1 METHTKTTMKAI
13 AIDAYGGLD
22 TLRFRDLPI
31 PEPKAGEVRIRV
43 RAAGV
48 GIWDALQRS
57 GEFPPDHPH
66 FPMVI
71 GAECAGTIDA
81 LGSGVDT
88 LRTGDDVYTYFSGDQ
103 GAYAQYVCVKADD
116 VARKPANLSFIEAA
130 AIPVDGITAHQALVD
145 ELHVDAKTTVLI
157 AGASGGVGTLAVQIA
172 AKALGA
178 RVMAT
183 AGAANLD
190 YVRKLGAAEAIDYTT
205 GNIAAT
211 VKRFIPAGV
220 DAALDCVGKDD
231 NAKTTIEAV
240 RDGGRLAELVGEDVP
255 GQRGITVAHIQSK
268 PSAKRLDMLRAL
280 FENGTLHVEIAER
293 SSSSSTRTGMLAGET
308 TIAKRLSF
316 TYLLEVTSA
325 LRRP

>member
-1 METHTKTTMKAI
+1 MEHPSLIVGWKR
-13 AIDAYGGLD
+13 DHNDSVVLPR
-22 TLRFRDLPI
+22 TLSWNTRTFRRLAPRDLVEI
-31 PEPKAGEVRIRV
+31 HECHV
-43 RAAGV
+43 V
-48 GIWDALQRS
+48 G
-57 GEFPPDHPH
+57 PH

-116 VARKPANLSFIEAA
+116 VARKPENLSFIEAA
-130 AIPVDGITAHQALVD
+130 AILVDGITAHQALVD

-172 AKALGA
+172 AKAFGA

-183 AGAANLD
+183 
-190 YVRKLGAAEAIDYTT
+190 
-205 GNIAAT
+205 
-211 VKRFIPAGV
+211 AGV

-268 PSAKRLDMLRAL
+268 PSAKRHTRGKIVLVVD
-280 FENGTLHVEIAER
+280 ENRHVSRGNHDSQTVVIHVP
-293 SSSSSTRTGMLAGET
+293 S
-308 TIAKRLSF
+308 
-316 TYLLEVTSA
+316 
-325 LRRP
+325 